1 MFDKKEYIRLMKNIS
16 RRISNLEKR
25 GKITVA
31 TTRFREVF
39 GYSNLYTTKGVDEK
53 TLKSNLQTLKYI
65 NTLKTSRVLT
75 KQEEKEVESVS
86 ELFENDDKYKL
97 YDFLDELSNNQ
108 LQTNYKYQLVDFVQ
122 QNYNK
127 KIDMKEIIK
136 KVKKEFPNVKFKR
149 LKVANK

>member
-1 MFDKKEYIRLMKNIS
+1 MFDKKEYIRLIKNIS
-16 RRISNLEKR
+16 RRITNLEKR
-25 GKITVA
+25 GKTTAA
-31 TTRFREVF
+31 TIRFREVF

-53 TLKSNLQTLKYI
+53 TLKSNLQTLRYI

-75 KQEEKEVESVS
+75 KQEEKELKSVLD
-86 ELFENDDKYKL
+86 LFENDDKYKI

-108 LQTNYKYQLVDFVQ
+108 LQANYKYQLVDFVQ

-136 KVKKEFPNVKFKR
+136 KAKKEFPNVKFKR
-149 LKVANK
+149 LKAANK